1 MRLPMRMI
9 SMWGISRS
17 FWNRYSS
24 RRSES
29 IIGSPPLEL
38 ALAAEQDLGYRTAL
52 AEAGIPLLSQSVLLK
67 GVNDDPKVMMKL
79 MHELL
84 KARVRPYYIYMA
96 DQVAGGEHFRTTVQ
110 KGLEIVQALRGWTSG
125 LAVPQFVIDAPGG
138 GGKVPLLPEYVQEI
152 TDDEV
157 VFRNYEGKIF
167 RYKQP
172 RSTEVETGTKT
183 EEQTTP
189 DIVPIE
195 IGKVAKKR
203 EKAPK
208 RRRTANG

>member
-1 MRLPMRMI
+1 
-9 SMWGISRS
+9 
-17 FWNRYSS
+17 
-24 RRSES
+24 
-29 IIGSPPLEL
+29 
-38 ALAAEQDLGYRTAL
+38 LG
-52 AEAGIPLLSQSVLLK
+52 EP
-67 GVNDDPKVMMKL
+67 
-79 MHELL
+79 H
-84 KARVRPYYIYMA
+84 
-96 DQVAGGEHFRTTVQ
+96 
-110 KGLEIVQALRGWTSG
+110 
-125 LAVPQFVIDAPGG
+125 FVIDAPGG

-172 RSTEVETGTKT
+172 RQVGDGLGERV
-183 EEQTTP
+183 EEQPGP

-203 EKAPK
+203 DKAPK